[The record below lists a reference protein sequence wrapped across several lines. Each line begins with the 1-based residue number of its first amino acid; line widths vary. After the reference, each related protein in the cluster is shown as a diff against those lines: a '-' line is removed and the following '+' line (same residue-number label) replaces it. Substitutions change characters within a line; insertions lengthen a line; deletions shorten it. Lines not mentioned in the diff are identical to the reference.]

1 MPVYIDDMQR
11 RARVGRLD
19 AVWSHL
25 MADTHDELIDFARR
39 LGLNTRWIQHE
50 GKPLEHFDV
59 TEPKRQ
65 AALRLGAIPIR
76 YGAEGAALTR
86 SKREGVPFD
95 LEAARADIAARRA
108 QREAE
113 KAEPGPGPAV
123 TNEALPHTGSA

>member
-1 MPVYIDDMQR
+1 MPVYVDDMQR

-25 MADTHDELIDFARR
+25 MADTHDELLDFARR
-39 LGLNTRWIQHE
+39 LGLNLRWIQHE

-86 SKREGVPFD
+86 AKRDGVPFD
-95 LEAARADIAARRA
+95 LELARVEIEARRA
-108 QREAE
+108 RHRQRDA
-113 KAEPGPGPAV
+113 ARLPV
-123 TNEALPHTGSA
+123 TNAALPHTGSA

>member
-25 MADTHDELIDFARR
+25 MADTHDELVDFARR

-65 AALRLGAIPIR
+65 AALRLGAVPIR

-86 SKREGVPFD
+86 AKREGVPFD

-108 QREAE
+108 EREAQKSAATE
-113 KAEPGPGPAV
+113 APV
-123 TNEALPHTGSA
+123 TNDALPHTGSA